1 MIYKLRHIAHHTF
14 FVLLIFGFGLS
25 ACKNAEEV
33 SQGNIYTQRKAF
45 KTIFHEANLEKM
57 IGHYE
62 NAITLF
68 ERCRSMEAN
77 NPAVHFALSD
87 LYEKTG
93 NEEKALFFAQSAYE
107 LRPENKWYTL
117 RLAHIYYARNDFA
130 KTADLYQT
138 IIEAEKNIELKYT
151 YTEALIRSGR
161 IDQAIA
167 MLNEIEVE
175 TGPTPEVSFTKYDLH
190 SENGDKEAAE
200 NELIHFIEGNGN
212 QPEAKIMVA
221 ELYLQRNN
229 MIASE
234 KLVQEVIAESPNYG
248 QAYLML
254 ADIHLRQDRL
264 NAAFQNL
271 QVGFKN
277 QDVDLERKT
286 AILGGMLP
294 FTETGQRDFKLM
306 RKEIGNL
313 FSIISDMAKNNSD
326 YHELYGNY
334 WVVLNDHDQAVLEY
348 QQAVDL
354 NPNSFDAWL
363 YLLESQKNIKDYKR
377 MQENGEEAISLFPA
391 QPILYLMTGIAAKE
405 NKAYN
410 LAEEWL
416 FLGKDL
422 VVKDPPL
429 QSEFLY
435 HLGDMNFRQG
445 NDSEGDFYFNQA
457 LDTYEGTVHVY
468 ADRAQLLAEDN
479 QLDEGMNII
488 KKGLTFSPKSIL
500 LNQQLG
506 ELLMK
511 QKKYSEAKDAFLKAL
526 ANDTFNG
533 AILEQLGDALF
544 LSGKTEDAVEI
555 WEEAIKNGN
564 ESPLLK
570 RKFDDK
576 KYYPPQ

>member
-1 MIYKLRHIAHHTF
+1 
-14 FVLLIFGFGLS
+14 
-25 ACKNAEEV
+25 
-33 SQGNIYTQRKAF
+33 
-45 KTIFHEANLEKM
+45 
-57 IGHYE
+57 
-62 NAITLF
+62 
-68 ERCRSMEAN
+68 
-77 NPAVHFALSD
+77 
-87 LYEKTG
+87 
-93 NEEKALFFAQSAYE
+93 
-107 LRPENKWYTL
+107 
-117 RLAHIYYARNDFA
+117 
-130 KTADLYQT
+130 
-138 IIEAEKNIELKYT
+138 
-151 YTEALIRSGR
+151 
-161 IDQAIA
+161 
-167 MLNEIEVE
+167 
-175 TGPTPEVSFTKYDLH
+175 
-190 SENGDKEAAE
+190 
-200 NELIHFIEGNGN
+200 
-212 QPEAKIMVA
+212 
-221 ELYLQRNN
+221 
-229 MIASE
+229 
-234 KLVQEVIAESPNYG
+234 
-248 QAYLML
+248 
-254 ADIHLRQDRL
+254 
-264 NAAFQNL
+264 
-271 QVGFKN
+271 
-277 QDVDLERKT
+277 
-286 AILGGMLP
+286 
-294 FTETGQRDFKLM
+294 
-306 RKEIGNL
+306 
-313 FSIISDMAKNNSD
+313 
-326 YHELYGNY
+326 
-334 WVVLNDHDQAVLEY
+334 LEY

-457 LDTYEGTVHVY
+457 LDTYEGNVHVY